1 MELTLETYD
10 APSHLPGLPCP
21 QSYWQLYRI
30 LETRLKQLHKKFS
43 TSSHISTQISF
54 LFDCK
59 TVLAIASPL
68 LASTEVRPDLQNPSL

>member
-21 QSYWQLYRI
+21 QSYWQLYHI
-30 LETRLKQLHKKFS
+30 PEVRLQQFHKKSS
-43 TSSHISTQISF
+43 TSNHISTQISS

-59 TVLAIASPL
+59 TVLAI
-68 LASTEVRPDLQNPSL
+68 V